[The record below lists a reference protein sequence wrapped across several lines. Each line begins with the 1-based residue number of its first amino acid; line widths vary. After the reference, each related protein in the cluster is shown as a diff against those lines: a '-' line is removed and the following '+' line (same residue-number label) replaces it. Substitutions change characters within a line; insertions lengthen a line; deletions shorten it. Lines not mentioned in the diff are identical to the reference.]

1 MKTVNKKTEKRNRIK
16 RKIKIKISG
25 TAERPRL
32 SVFRSNKFIYAQLID
47 DTKGT
52 TLASFS
58 DVKIEKGTKNERAIN
73 VGKEIAKIAI
83 EKGIKT
89 VVFDRNGFK
98 YTGRVK
104 LLADKAREGGL
115 IF

>member
-1 MKTVNKKTEKRNRIK
+1 MKTINKKTEKRNRIK

-25 TAERPRL
+25 TSARPRL

-47 DTKGT
+47 DVAGK
-52 TLASFS
+52 TLVSSS
-58 DVKIEKGTKNERAIN
+58 DVKTTKGTKNERAKT
-73 VGKEIAKIAI
+73 VGKEIAGLAK
-83 EKGIKT
+83 EKGIST

-104 LLADKAREGGL
+104 LLADEARAAGL